1 METINSRIGKK
12 GQTSVGVIANITL
25 LIVGAAFVYIG
36 LYLNAELRSTINDT
50 MDQNVSDK
58 SNQEETFNSVASNL
72 DTAFTLMGV
81 VFIVI
86 GATVVIGVLRTAF

>member
-1 METINSRIGKK
+1 MKMGNLKIGNKK
-12 GQTSVGVIANITL
+12 GAGGLGVIAGITL

-36 LYLNAELRSTINDT
+36 LYLNAELKDTINDT
-50 MDQNVSDK
+50 LSSNT
-58 SNQEETFNSVASNL
+58 SNQAVTFNSVAGNI

-86 GATVVIGVLRTAF
+86 GATIVIGVLRTAF